1 MRRRYPEATFSD
13 DERALLLAGLFEL
26 HITRAEDQAM
36 GGAIHELVGKLGGD
50 CDAMFFSAVDDG
62 EPHAE
67 LPLPEYS
74 ADETAD
80 N

>member
-26 HITRAEDQAM
+26 HITRAEDQAT
-36 GGAIHELVGKLGGD
+36 IHELVGKLGGD
-50 CDAMFFSAVDDG
+50 CEAMFFSAVDDG
-62 EPHAE
+62 EPHAA

-80 N
+80 G